1 MNNPSDKTFKVD
13 IEKVIRSQENRH
25 IKKMPNFV
33 VRYIKKVIREDELNK
48 ITEYAGDS
56 QGIEFIKKSM
66 EYLNVTCNFFN
77 KENIPPEGRYIF
89 ACNHPLGGIDF
100 FAAILS
106 INDNYNNIKAIANEM
121 LMHVKPLQ
129 DIFLPVNVFGK
140 NSEKAKEDIMKA
152 MASED
157 IQMMTFPAGE
167 VARKHNGK
175 LDDGKWHR
183 SFIRHAVEFERDII
197 PVFIDAE
204 NSKKFYRIAN
214 IRRTLRLKT
223 DIELFLLPQEL
234 VKQKNKVINVTFG
247 KPISYKIFDKNKHIC
262 EWAQEVKKVVYG
274 LKRNKNLTLQNE

>member
-1 MNNPSDKTFKVD
+1 MNKISENTFRVD
-13 IEKVIRSQENRH
+13 IEKVIRSQKNRH
-25 IKKMPNFV
+25 IKKMPGFA

-56 QGIEFIKKSM
+56 KGIEFIKKSM
-66 EYLNVTCNFFN
+66 EYLNVKCNFYG
-77 KENIPPEGRYIF
+77 KENIPKKGRFIF

-106 INDNYNNIKAIANEM
+106 INDNYKKIKVIANEL

-129 DIFLPVNVFGK
+129 EIFLPVNVFGK
-140 NSEKAKEDIMKA
+140 NSEKAKEDIIKA

-157 IQMMTFPAGE
+157 IQIMTFPAGE
-167 VARKHNGK
+167 VARKYNGK

-183 SFIRHAVEFERDII
+183 SFIRSAVEFKRDII

-204 NSKKFYRIAN
+204 NSDKFYRVAN
-214 IRRTLRLKT
+214 IRRTLRLKA

-234 VKQKNKVINVTFG
+234 VKQKNKTINVTFG
-247 KPISYKIFDKNKHIC
+247 KPVSYKTFNKSKTPF
-262 EWAQEVKKVVYG
+262 EWAQEVKKIVYE
-274 LKRNKNLTLQNE
+274 LKNMNN